1 LRPVI
6 NPAVALVCFFPL
18 AACQC
23 GQKGDTGQSCWR
35 SLVISEIMYEPAAAS
50 AVDGEYFEVHNPSTS
65 ACDMAGMT
73 ISRGEGES
81 HTIEE
86 GTTVAAGGY
95 AVLAKGEALR
105 EFITVDYVYGSTISL
120 TDETELCLNDGDL
133 ALDCVSYDA
142 SWDLPA
148 AGHSLSLDPE
158 HLDAAEND
166 DPESWCESGE
176 DLGNGDCGS
185 PGEDGLSC
193 TPSAPPACWEELVI
207 SEIMHDPSALSDG
220 EGEYI
225 EVHNGSDASCSL
237 LGVEISRTDSGSH
250 VVAEELSVAA
260 GSFVVLAKD
269 EALGTVVPVDYVYG
283 SSITLTAETEICL
296 LSSDGAE
303 LDCVAYGGS
312 DWDMPSSGAS
322 LSLDPEFLNA
332 GDNDDPGS
340 WCPSSEDLGNGDLG
354 SPGEDGLS
362 CTPPPAPACWD
373 ELVISEIMHDPSA
386 LSDGEGE
393 YIEVHNGSD
402 ASCSLLGVEI
412 SRTDS
417 GSHVVAEDL
426 SVAAGSFVV
435 LARDEALGTVVPVD
449 YVYGS
454 GIKLTAETEICLL
467 DSDGAVLDC
476 VDYGGSD
483 WDMPSSGTS
492 LSLDPELL
500 DASDNDDPGSWCPS
514 GEDLGNGDLGSPG
527 SANEAC
533 PEHPSLSQADAFFT
547 ELMPSPRSDLGA
559 AHGEYAEVFN
569 DAGVDI
575 PLAYLQLEDAGSVK
589 TLTCTG
595 STWAAGAV
603 LVIAR
608 DADSGTNGGIPADC
622 DASFSMADDG
632 DSFALIYVQPDGDEL
647 ELDALTYSDSW
658 PFSSGVAMEL
668 LSGDCFSASGND
680 ESACWASATSI
691 FGTAGHYG
699 TPGTVP

>member
-296 LSSDGAE
+296 L
-303 LDCVAYGGS
+303 
-312 DWDMPSSGAS
+312 
-322 LSLDPEFLNA
+322 
-332 GDNDDPGS
+332 
-340 WCPSSEDLGNGDLG
+340 
-354 SPGEDGLS
+354 
-362 CTPPPAPACWD
+362 
-373 ELVISEIMHDPSA
+373 
-386 LSDGEGE
+386 
-393 YIEVHNGSD
+393 
-402 ASCSLLGVEI
+402 
-412 SRTDS
+412 
-417 GSHVVAEDL
+417 
-426 SVAAGSFVV
+426 
-435 LARDEALGTVVPVD
+435 
-449 YVYGS
+449 
-454 GIKLTAETEICLL
+454 